1 MKQSQDMKGYTN
13 EIFHL
18 KNIGCDMKQS
28 LLVLFNKMKQNIQIP
43 KSLNQAFI
51 KSIPMKKTDPMSLDS
66 ERGIFLVN
74 KMRKILMSLIYNS
87 MINVIEDNLS
97 QSNIGARKK
106 RAPRDHLFVLNA
118 LINERIQRKKLEKLD
133 IVFYNVCQAFN
144 SLWPKTTYL
153 DLFKM
158 V

>member
-1 MKQSQDMKGYTN
+1 MKEYTN

-18 KNIGCDMKQS
+18 KNIGCNMKQS

-51 KSIPMKKTDPMSLDS
+51 KSIPKKKRDPMSLDS

-87 MINVIEDNLS
+87 MINVIEVNLS

-118 LINERIQRKKLEKLD
+118 IINERIQRKKLEKLD
-133 IVFYNVCQAFN
+133 IVFYDVCQASD
-144 SLWPKTTYL
+144 SLWPKRTYL